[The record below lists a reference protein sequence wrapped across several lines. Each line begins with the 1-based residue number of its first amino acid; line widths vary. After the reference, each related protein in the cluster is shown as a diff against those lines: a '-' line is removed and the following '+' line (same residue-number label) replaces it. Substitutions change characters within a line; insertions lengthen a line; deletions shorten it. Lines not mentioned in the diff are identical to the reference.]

1 LQPCAAPFILSKK
14 FSKITNMK
22 RVIFTF
28 GILFVFGYTAL
39 AQATF
44 KAVASNGNVVLKST
58 NKRVWAGTELK
69 DNDVV
74 VVPAGAYLGLVHL
87 KSSKSTELKQAG
99 SYKIGDLAAKMNT
112 GNASTTS
119 KYVNYV
125 VGEMAKADQED
136 INKNHRKYMAVTGS
150 VERAMTGYVSAYA
163 KDVNNLFD
171 NKFFLRLMP
180 ADTVA
185 SRYTTYYITVKDL
198 SDKEVAKYVVQKD
211 FIEIDFSKFSTS
223 LGATWVIILD
233 TPDENS
239 EKMKSLGLSS
249 ITVSLAEIEES
260 EKFKSLQEAL
270 KDMDNETA
278 IDKLLRA
285 RVFEEKEFY
294 LDAVRA
300 YEEAI
305 ALAPGVDTYKIA
317 YNDFLVR
324 TSLIPGLRINENL
337 SAEELKKAEK

>member
-1 LQPCAAPFILSKK
+1 
-14 FSKITNMK
+14 MK
-22 RVIFTF
+22 RVILIF
-28 GILFVFGYTAL
+28 GILLAFYYNAL
-39 AQATF
+39 AQASF

-87 KSSKSTELKQAG
+87 KSSKTTELKQAG
-99 SYKIGDLAAKMNT
+99 TYKVGDLAAKMNT
-112 GNASTTS
+112 GKASTTS

-150 VERAMTGYVSAYA
+150 VERALTGYVSAYA

-171 NKFFLRLMP
+171 NKLFLRLMP
-180 ADTVA
+180 ADTVE
-185 SRYTTYYITVKDL
+185 SNYTTYHITVKNL
-198 SDKEVAKYVVQKD
+198 ADKEVAKYVVQKD
-211 FIEIDFSKFSTS
+211 FIEIDFSKFATDM
-223 LGATWVIILD
+223 GATWVIILD
-233 TPDENS
+233 TPDEKS
-239 EKMKSLGLSS
+239 DKMKSLGLSS
-249 ITVSLAEIEES
+249 ITVSLAETEDS
-260 EKFKSLQEAL
+260 ENFKLLKNAL
-270 KDMDNETA
+270 SEMSNETA
-278 IDKLLRA
+278 IDKLLKA
-285 RVFEEKEFY
+285 RLFEENNYY

-324 TSLIPGLRINENL
+324 SSLIPGLRINENL
-337 SAEELKKAEK
+337 GTDELKKAEK

>member
-1 LQPCAAPFILSKK
+1 
-14 FSKITNMK
+14 MK
-22 RVIFTF
+22 RVIFIF
-28 GILFVFGYTAL
+28 GIIFAFCYTAM

-99 SYKIGDLAAKMNT
+99 TYKIGDLAAKMNT
-112 GNASTTS
+112 GKASTTS

-171 NKFFLRLMP
+171 SKLFLRLMP
-180 ADTVA
+180 ADTVE
-185 SRYTTYYITVKDL
+185 SHYTTYHVTVKNL

-223 LGATWVIILD
+223 LGATWIVILD
-233 TPDENS
+233 TPDEKS

-249 ITVSLAEIEES
+249 ITVSLAEAEDS
-260 EKFKSLQEAL
+260 ENFKSLKEAL
-270 KDMDNETA
+270 QEMSDETA

-285 RVFEEKEFY
+285 RVFEESKYY

-324 TSLIPGLRINENL
+324 NKLIPGLQINKDL
-337 SAEELKKAEK
+337 SEEDLKKTEE